1 LEKNVNNEEDY
12 VKIFSGK
19 WYKIIIEHY
28 CFQSKPEMFMILLGK
43 IELSMEYDFA
53 WETRN
58 GAREFTYVTKS
69 ISPGGIA
76 SAFYSDHMGQNIRNI
91 SSGLMTETEYDASGK
106 VILTRSGAENC
117 VGPKTVTLSLY
128 NQTGDLTHTIRNPR
142 YDATGK
148 VWKADNEESIVTS
161 STYDAQGNCL
171 TETDAEGHVTTHVY
185 DKASRLAGISWQDG
199 TGSANTVS
207 YAYDILEPDGTVSTR
222 TTDAKGNSSKVY
234 TNE

>member
-1 LEKNVNNEEDY
+1 
-12 VKIFSGK
+12 
-19 WYKIIIEHY
+19 
-28 CFQSKPEMFMILLGK
+28 M
-43 IELSMEYDFA
+43 
-53 WETRN
+53 
-58 GAREFTYVTKS
+58 YVTKS

-76 SAFYSDHMGQNIRNI
+76 SAFYSDHMGRNIRNI
-91 SSGLMTETEYDASGK
+91 SSGLMTEKEYDASGK
-106 VILTRSGAENC
+106 VILTRSGAENGVC
-117 VGPKTVTLSLY
+117 PKTVTLSLY

-161 STYDAQGNCL
+161 NTYDAQGNCL

-185 DKASRLAGISWQDG
+185 DKASRLAGTSWQDG

-234 TNE
+234 TNENGNQVKTANLGNGSVTPISTAYEHDLRGNITRETSANGSYKKYEYDGKNRLIKVTHYKAARP